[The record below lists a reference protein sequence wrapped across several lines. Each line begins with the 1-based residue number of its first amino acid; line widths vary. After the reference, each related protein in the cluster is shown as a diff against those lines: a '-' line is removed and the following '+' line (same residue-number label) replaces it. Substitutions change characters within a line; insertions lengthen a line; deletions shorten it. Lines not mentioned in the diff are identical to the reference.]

1 MLIGISGK
9 IGSGKDTIGDIIQM
23 LAVSNDPTV
32 NWEIKKYAGK
42 LKEIACILTG
52 CTLEQLENQE
62 FKKQKL
68 SSEWTKI
75 NNNWQY
81 KEDSENDPDYEVIDA
96 EKKLYRY
103 KGMDTLD
110 TYRDL
115 LQKLGTE
122 AMRNTIHENVWVN
135 ALYADYKP
143 LDNRGYVATNSRVV
157 SSDNKHSIPL
167 PFLDKD
173 TRRFPNW
180 IITDMRF
187 PNEFD
192 AVKSRGGITIRVN
205 RDNGTR
211 AIDVNTHPSETAL
224 DNHNFD
230 YVIDNT
236 SSVSDLIVKVREILT
251 QNQII

>member
-1 MLIGISGK
+1 MIIGISGR
-9 IGSGKDTIGDIIQM
+9 IGSGKDTVGDIIQM

-135 ALYADYKP
+135 ALYADY
-143 LDNRGYVATNSRVV
+143 TNQ
-157 SSDNKHSIPL
+157 
-167 PFLDKD
+167 
-173 TRRFPNW
+173 NW

-192 AVKSRGGITIRVN
+192 AVKARGGITIRVN
-205 RDNGTR
+205 RPDTKEYFQLKNRDGSITQ
-211 AIDVNTHPSETAL
+211 ATLHPSETAL